1 MKKFWLTTIITGILC
16 ILAGLFLSAVLTF
29 GFADELRE
37 HADEFSINEDNFF
50 ELFENDRFVSVTRE
64 GKRYNASDAKESYYF
79 NVESTEDITGI
90 DFELAVGD
98 VQIRKGSAME
108 LTVTDMFEDA
118 VSAYV
123 KDGVWYITDSLLD
136 RGSVHS
142 EYSPEVTITLPE
154 DIFFEEVS
162 IYLAAGRMDADK
174 LAAKDMSLKVE
185 AGSLKVFH
193 LEAEDSLTLENG
205 AGEIKLYDV
214 DASNLTVNQGV
225 GAIDI
230 TGDITGNN
238 NIRGGVGEIKLSLTN
253 RGKVDFNYKVKGG
266 IGEVKIGDMVLHG
279 DTTNMSFDRD
289 SADYFEID
297 CGIGRVE
304 LNVGEH

>member
-1 MKKFWLTTIITGILC
+1 MKKFWLTTIITGIIC

-50 ELFENDRFVSVTRE
+50 ELFENNRFISVTRDGE
-64 GKRYNASDAKESYYF
+64 RYNESDAKESYYF
-79 NVESTEDITGI
+79 NVENTEGITGI

-98 VQIRKGSAME
+98 VQIRKGSTME
-108 LTVTDMFEDA
+108 LTVADMFEEA
-118 VSAYV
+118 VSSYV

-142 EYSPEVTITLPE
+142 EYSPEVIITLPE
-154 DIFFEEVS
+154 DVFFETVS
-162 IYLAAGRMDADK
+162 IYLAAGRMDVDK
-174 LAAKDMSLKVE
+174 LAAMDMSLKVE

-193 LEAEDSLTLENG
+193 LKAEDSLKLENG
-205 AGEIKLYDV
+205 AGEIRLYDA
-214 DASNLTVNQGV
+214 DAANLTVNQGV

-230 TGDITGNN
+230 TGNITGNN
-238 NIRGGVGEIKLSLTN
+238 NIRGGVGEIKLFLTN
-253 RGKVDFNYKVKGG
+253 RERVDFNYKVQGG
-266 IGEVKIGDMVLHG
+266 IGEVEIGDMVLHG
-279 DTTNMSFDRD
+279 DTTNMSFDHD
-289 SADYFEID
+289 LADYFEID

-304 LNVGEH
+304 IDVDGH

>member
-37 HADEFSINEDNFF
+37 HADEFRINEDNFF

-123 KDGVWYITDSLLD
+123 KDGVWYITDSLLE

-154 DIFFEEVS
+154 DVFFEKVS

-185 AGSLKVFH
+185 AGSLKVFY

-253 RGKVDFNYKVKGG
+253 RKRVDFNYKVNGG